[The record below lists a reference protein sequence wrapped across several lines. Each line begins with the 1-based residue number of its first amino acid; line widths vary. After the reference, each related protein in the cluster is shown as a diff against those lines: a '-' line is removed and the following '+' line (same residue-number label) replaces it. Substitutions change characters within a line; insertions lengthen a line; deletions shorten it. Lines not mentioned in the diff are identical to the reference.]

1 MSVQMAKA
9 KIKTES
15 VNDVQAA
22 GKTMF
27 AALEA
32 AQPAGVRYA
41 WCRLPDGETFVALVQ
56 TDEGVENPLPGL
68 REFQELQQVVGGAL
82 AEPPAVQSWTVVGSY
97 RLF

>member
-9 KIKTES
+9 KVKTES

-22 GKTMF
+22 GKKMF

-32 AQPAGVRYA
+32 AQPAGIRYA

-68 REFQELQQVVGGAL
+68 PEFQELQKVVGGSL
-82 AEPPAVQSWTVVGSY
+82 AGPPTVQSWTVVGSY